1 MPKSKTRKRST
12 RRPYLPPEQP
22 VKRPR
27 SSPSWYG
34 FLVLGFILVGV
45 GVIVL
50 NYMGIMPGGTQPVW
64 LWVGLGGIG
73 VGFVAATQWR

>member
-12 RRPYLPPEQP
+12 RRPYLPAEQP

-34 FLVLGFILVGV
+34 YLVLGFILVGV
-45 GVIVL
+45 AVIVL
-50 NYMGIMPGGTQPVW
+50 NYMGIMPGGTEPTW

-73 VGFVAATQWR
+73 IGFVAATQWR